1 MNQPNRPSQYSNRT
15 RINNDIRVKQV
26 RVIMPDGSSDIKET
40 YEAQRI
46 ANDLGLDLVE
56 IQPNAQPPVCRIV
69 DYGKYQYE
77 QQKKDKQT
85 KKNTRT
91 AMLKE
96 VRFHPNTDTHDFN
109 FKAKHAEEFLTKGD
123 KVKATVTFLGR
134 SIVYKDKGFEMMQ
147 RLSER
152 LSNISKIESPPK
164 MEGRNL
170 IMFLV
175 PDKDKITAIQRA
187 AEKEKKAQ
195 EKREAKVALP
205 KSEPQPEPK
214 AENI

>member
-1 MNQPNRPSQYSNRT
+1 MNQPNRPSQFSNRT

-91 AMLKE
+91 AILKE

-195 EKREAKVALP
+195 EKREAKAALP
-205 KSEPQPEPK
+205 KPEPQPESK
-214 AENI
+214 AESI